1 MAPPQGRG
9 DLYFIE
15 VHEVHEVIYSSA
27 EVAAGIAAIIL
38 KGSLKDVIED
48 RMRDGMET
56 YGKNVSS
63 I

>member
-1 MAPPQGRG
+1 MPPPPGMGRFV
-9 DLYFIE
+9 LYRST
-15 VHEVHEVIYSSA
+15 VHEVIYSSA